1 MNEKRLAHF
10 KFTLYDDYEF
20 NHEILIDIIYLE
32 SNKLTLYVI
41 DSATAFNV
49 ARFLPEISTAYI

>member
-1 MNEKRLAHF
+1 MNEKRLACF

-20 NHEILIDIIYLE
+20 NYEILIDIMYLE
-32 SNKLTLYVI
+32 SNKPILYIV

-49 ARFLPEISTAYI
+49 ARFL